1 MSRVRIGYA
10 LACLGI
16 LITTGGCAGS
26 ATAPEAATAERA
38 VASEKKATT
47 SDPAPAPTPVPDEE
61 ETVITVQSG
70 YLEGGGRY

>member
-38 VASEKKATT
+38 VASERKDT
-47 SDPAPAPTPVPDEE
+47 DPAPAPAPAPAPDEE
-61 ETVITVQSG
+61 SVVTVQSG